1 MAKSHHDYDEK
12 TIGRKFESLAPALN
26 EKAWRLALGAEARAI
41 GHGGISLVSKATGVT
56 RNTISRGM
64 KELESPEIVGSSRIR
79 EVGAGRKRLVEK
91 DTTLREDLD
100 RMIEPTTRGDPE
112 SPLRWTTKSTR
123 NLADALRTKG
133 HRISHFTVMCLLH
146 EAGYSLQSNNK
157 TREGSSH
164 PDRNAQFRHI
174 NDSARKEMAAGRP
187 IISVDSKKK
196 ELVGD
201 FKNPGRDWLPK
212 GQPTEVRIHDFTIKE
227 LGKVVPYGVY
237 DLKLDDGWITV
248 GIDHDTA
255 EFAVETI
262 SKWWQNKGC
271 RTYPD
276 TRKLTITADCGG
288 SNGYRNRLWKYEL
301 QRFANRTGLTI
312 QVHHFPPGTSKW
324 NKIEHRLF
332 SFISM
337 NWRGRP
343 LLTHA
348 VIINMISSTHTNTGL
363 KVDCVMD
370 AKKYPTGLKVTD
382 QDYDKINTKP
392 DQFHGEWNYT
402 IHPQK

>member
-1 MAKSHHDYDEK
+1 MKPHIDEDV
-12 TIGRKFESLAPALN
+12 IRRKFESLAPALN
-26 EKAWRLALGAEARAI
+26 EKTWRLALGAEAKAI
-41 GHGGISLVSKATGVT
+41 GYGGISVVSRATGVT

-64 KELESPEIVGSSRIR
+64 KELESPGVVGSSRVR
-79 EVGAGRKRLVEK
+79 KAGAGPKRLVEK
-91 DTTLREDLD
+91 DTTLKEDLD
-100 RMIEPTTRGDPE
+100 RMIKPTTRGDPE

-123 NLADALRTKG
+123 KLADALRAKG
-133 HRISHFTVMCLLH
+133 HRISHFTVMVLLH
-146 EAGYSLQSNNK
+146 EAGYSLQSNVK

-164 PDRNAQFRHI
+164 PDRNAQFKYI

-212 GQPTEVRIHDFTIKE
+212 GQPTEVRIHDFPTE
-227 LGKVVPYGVY
+227 LGKVIPHGVY
-237 DLKLDDGWITV
+237 DLKHDDGWITL

-255 EFAVETI
+255 EFAVESI
-262 SKWWQNKGC
+262 NKWWQGKGR
-271 RTYPD
+271 RTYPN
-276 TRKLTITADCGG
+276 TKKLTITADFGG

-301 QRFANRTGLTI
+301 QRFADRTGLTI

-348 VIINMISSTHTNTGL
+348 VVVNTISSTHTKTGL

-370 AKKYPTGLKVTD
+370 TRKYPTGLKISD
-382 QDYDKINTKP
+382 QDYDRINTKP
-392 DQFHGEWNYT
+392 HQFHGEWNYT
-402 IHPQK
+402 IHPHKYV